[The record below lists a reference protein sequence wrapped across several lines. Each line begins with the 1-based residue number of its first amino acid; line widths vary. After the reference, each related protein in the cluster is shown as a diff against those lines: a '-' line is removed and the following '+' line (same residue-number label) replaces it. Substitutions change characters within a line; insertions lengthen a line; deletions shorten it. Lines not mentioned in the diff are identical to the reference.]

1 MLVVSKVILK
11 VSFILKDSIADETQE
26 DDEELNVSQ
35 MDINDPKE
43 PSDKKED
50 TERIE
55 KKVRVRT
62 KYPRNVS
69 CWY

>member
-26 DDEELNVSQ
+26 DDEELNESQ

-55 KKVRVRT
+55 KEVRVRT

-69 CWY
+69 C

>member
-11 VSFILKDSIADETQE
+11 VSFILKDLIADDRQE
-26 DDEELNVSQ
+26 DDDELNESQ

-55 KKVRVRT
+55 KEVRVRT

-69 CWY
+69 C